1 MLKRLSFLFLL
12 MLLGGLRLAAQATI
26 PTISGGIQ
34 FESTTSGGVTTMQ
47 PVIQPVVLIPMGDR
61 WLIESR
67 GTFTEFIFREDGNSG
82 PYHAKTFS
90 SLDYVQ
96 LDFLADPHLTLSVGR
111 FLLPFGMYNE
121 RLFPVWMRNF
131 QDVPIIFAIGN
142 LTTASGDGAM
152 LRGVL
157 ASNKDWQVNYTAY
170 FSTLSTV
177 NQFQSGRAAGGRT
190 GVFFPKARLEVGV
203 SYQRL
208 LQNQHINSVGAHF
221 SWQPYDAPLDL
232 KAEYAHSPNGQ
243 GYWLEAGYRFSRFR
257 GEDSWLGRLQA
268 IGRVQQFKRG
278 IISPIDA
285 LSGADTNQV
294 DFGLNYYLPHNL
306 RLNSSYGRQFSS
318 LGNSNIWNFEVT
330 YRFLFPLIPGG
341 AK

>member
-1 MLKRLSFLFLL
+1 MVRGLL
-12 MLLGGLRLAAQATI
+12 I
-26 PTISGGIQ
+26 
-34 FESTTSGGVTTMQ
+34 
-47 PVIQPVVLIPMGDR
+47 
-61 WLIESR
+61 
-67 GTFTEFIFREDGNSG
+67 
-82 PYHAKTFS
+82 
-90 SLDYVQ
+90 
-96 LDFLADPHLTLSVGR
+96 
-111 FLLPFGMYNE
+111 
-121 RLFPVWMRNF
+121 
-131 QDVPIIFAIGN
+131 
-142 LTTASGDGAM
+142 
-152 LRGVL
+152 
-157 ASNKDWQVNYTAY
+157 SNKDWQLNYTAY

-177 NQFQSGRAAGGRT
+177 NQFQSGRAAGGRA
-190 GVFFPKARLEVGV
+190 GVFFPKARLEVGA

-221 SWQPYDAPLDL
+221 SWQPYNTPLDL

-257 GEDSWLGRLQA
+257 GDDSWLGRLQA

-278 IISPIDA
+278 TFSPIDA
-285 LSGADTNQV
+285 LPGADTNQV